1 MEALIIDGI
10 ERSFKN
16 VKALKGVSFSV
27 EEGTVFAL
35 LGENGAGK
43 TTLIKILCG
52 LYKKDGGTAK
62 ILGYN
67 LDTEG
72 DKIRPYLSVCPQET
86 SIDGNL
92 TVRENLKFSANIYG
106 LYGELANKKINEV
119 ENELNLSEV
128 SKRLAKKLSG
138 GTQRRL
144 AIGMS
149 IVCSPKI
156 LFLDEP
162 TVGLDVKARRE
173 LWKVIK
179 SLKEKTTVILTTH
192 YLEEAEALS
201 DKTVILSEGK
211 VCAEG
216 TVQEIKKFAGT
227 EDIEEAF
234 IRLTGG
240 EL

>member
-1 MEALIIDGI
+1 MKALVINNI
-10 ERSFKN
+10 ERSFKE

-27 EEGTVFAL
+27 DEGTVFAL

-52 LYKKDGGTAK
+52 LYKKDGGSAK
-62 ILGYN
+62 ILGFD
-67 LDTEG
+67 LDGEE
-72 DKIRPYLSVCPQET
+72 DKIKPFLSVCPQET
-86 SIDGNL
+86 SVDGNL
-92 TVRENLKFSANIYG
+92 TAEENLRFSANVYG
-106 LYGELANKKINEV
+106 LYGDAADKKIKEI
-119 ENELNLSEV
+119 ENELNLTEV
-128 SKRLAKKLSG
+128 SRKLAKKLSG

-149 IVCSPKI
+149 VVCSPKI

-179 SLKEKTTVILTTH
+179 SLKGKTTVILTTH

-201 DKTVILSEGK
+201 DKTVILYDGK

-216 TVQEIKKFAGT
+216 TAAEIKNLAGT
-227 EDIEEAF
+227 DDIEEAF
-234 IRLTGG
+234 IKLTGG